1 MIGLITALA
10 AAGAATPAGAWMTQD
25 RDAIVRIAPCPGR
38 PALLCGRVERILDA
52 TEADARDE
60 HNPDPA
66 RRAQPVQGLEILS
79 GFKAS
84 AHGWSGGSIYDPD
97 DGHTHTGLD
106 LRLDGPDRLV
116 ITKPASLLILKAEVG
131 RQVWTRVAP

>member
-1 MIGLITALA
+1 MFGLVMVL

-38 PALLCGRVERILDA
+38 ADLLCGRVERILDP

-66 RRAQPVQGLEILS
+66 RRGRPVQGLEILS
-79 GFKAS
+79 GFKA
-84 AHGWSGGSIYDPD
+84 GGQVWSGGSIYDPD

-116 ITKPASLLILKAEVG
+116 VSKLVFKAEVG